1 MSLFQVPAHLWRL
14 LRIGG
19 TMARSGALAR
29 IRAVPSLGARAR
41 FGLRTAEILLRP
53 FGIKSD
59 PALPPIARAFTALG
73 PAEVKLGQMLSTR
86 PDVVGADIAAELRS
100 LQDRVAPFPDEH
112 ARQIVVEELGAPLEE
127 LFDRFDP
134 AIAAASIAQVHKAV
148 TPDGK
153 TVAVKVLRPGIE
165 EDFLRDIAAFRF
177 VARVIEFVLPSSR
190 RLKPVAV
197 YDYFEEVTR
206 IELDL
211 RLEAAAGSEYAA
223 ATEDDAYFR
232 VPRIDWKR
240 SSQRVMTS
248 EWIDGT
254 PIADRDALI
263 AQGINPVPLGEQIIE
278 SFLRQGLRDGLFHG
292 DMHQGNLL
300 VDRQGRIVALDFGI
314 MGRLDPLTR
323 RFYADILLSFV
334 RRDYERAARVHREA
348 GYLPDDQPIHAF
360 AQALRAVAEPIFGVE
375 ARYISM
381 ASLLGQLFAVTERF
395 GMETQTQ
402 LLLLQ
407 KTMVMVE
414 GVARDL
420 DPDVNM
426 WNAAKPVLEDWMRK
440 NIGPEGIFRD
450 LKSTVDI
457 LSGLGP
463 RLPQAAERL
472 VMLLDER
479 TGERGPF
486 ASPPPVV
493 QVRTPFW
500 PVLIAAIAGGG
511 IGAAAV
517 MLILGGAG

>member
-1 MSLFQVPAHLWRL
+1 MSLLHVPAHLWRL

-19 TMARSGALAR
+19 TMARSGALAC
-29 IRAVPSLGARAR
+29 ICAVPSLGKRTRFALRA
-41 FGLRTAEILLRP
+41 AAIVLRP
-53 FGIKSD
+53 FGKKGD
-59 PALPPIARAFTALG
+59 PDLPPMARAFTALG

-86 PDVVGADIAAELRS
+86 PDVVGAEIAAELRS
-100 LQDRVAPFPDEH
+100 LQDRVPPFDDAE
-112 ARQIVVEELGAPLEE
+112 ARRIVAEELGAPVEE
-127 LFDRFDP
+127 LFTEFSP

-148 TPDGK
+148 TPEGR

-165 EDFLRDIAAFRF
+165 QAFLRDIDAFRF
-177 VARVIEFVLPSSR
+177 VAKVIEFVLPSAR

-197 YDYFEEVTR
+197 YDHFEEVTR

-211 RLEAAAGSEYAA
+211 RLEAAAASEYAA
-223 ATEDDAYFR
+223 ATEADKYFR
-232 VPRIDWKR
+232 VPGVDWAR

-248 EWIDGT
+248 DWIDGT

-263 AQGINPVPLGEQIIE
+263 AQGIDPVPLGERIIE

-300 VDRQGRIVALDFGI
+300 VDAQGRIVALDFGI

-334 RRDYERAARVHREA
+334 KRDYERAARVHREA

-381 ASLLGQLFAVTERF
+381 ARLLGQLFAVTERF

-426 WNAAKPVLEDWMRK
+426 WNAARPVLEEWMRK
-440 NIGPEGIFRD
+440 NIGPEGIARD
-450 LKSTVDI
+450 LKSTAEI
-457 LSGLGP
+457 LLGLGP

-472 VMLLDER
+472 VMLLDQR
-479 TGERGPF
+479 TSEHGPF
-486 ASPPPVV
+486 APPPAVV
-493 QVRTPFW
+493 HVRAPFW
-500 PVLIAAIAGGG
+500 PVLLAAVAGGG
-511 IGAAAV
+511 V
-517 MLILGGAG
+517 GAGVLALFLGVL